1 MQKRVAAA
9 PFRVIAVVYL
19 IAFRRSNM
27 NLSRPEQRTLH
38 VLAKGGRIVHR
49 RDDQGRISTV
59 DCYTR
64 EGFLLTDCTLFVF
77 QKLRGKRLI
86 SSKNGQPYRIN
97 ATGLRSV
104 RAQLDN
110 Q

>member
-1 MQKRVAAA
+1 
-9 PFRVIAVVYL
+9 
-19 IAFRRSNM
+19 M

-49 RDDQGRISTV
+49 RDDKGRIYTV

-64 EGFLLTDCTLFVF
+64 EGFLLADCDLFVF

-86 SSKNGQPYRIN
+86 SSKNGHPYQIN
-97 ATGLRSV
+97 STGLRAV
-104 RAQLDN
+104 RPQVDN

>member
-1 MQKRVAAA
+1 VAA
-9 PFRVIAVVYL
+9 VVHL
-19 IAFRRSNM
+19 IAFRLSKM
-27 NLSRPEQRTLH
+27 NLSKPEQRTLH

-49 RDDQGRISTV
+49 RDDRGRISTV

-64 EGFLLTDCTLFVF
+64 EGFLLVDCTLSVF

-86 SSKNGQPYRIN
+86 SSKNGQPYQIN
-97 ATGLRSV
+97 ATGLRAV
-104 RAQLDN
+104 RSQLDN

>member
-1 MQKRVAAA
+1 
-9 PFRVIAVVYL
+9 
-19 IAFRRSNM
+19 M
-27 NLSRPEQRTLH
+27 NLSKPEQRTLH

-49 RDDQGRISTV
+49 RNEAGHISSV
-59 DCYTR
+59 DCFSR
-64 EGFLLTDCTLFVF
+64 DGFLLADCSLLVF

-86 SSKNGQPYRIN
+86 CSKNGQPYLIN
-97 ATGLRSV
+97 KAGLRAV